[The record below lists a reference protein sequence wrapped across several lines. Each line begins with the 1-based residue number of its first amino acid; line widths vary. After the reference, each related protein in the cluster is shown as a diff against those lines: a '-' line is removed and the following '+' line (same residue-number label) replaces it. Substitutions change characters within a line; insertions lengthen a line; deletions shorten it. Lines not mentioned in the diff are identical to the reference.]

1 MTTGENTYTAMPTL
15 AEIFSGAP
23 TPDRGLGYGDTK
35 MVGRRETDMKT
46 DLNTHC
52 DGGPW
57 RTGQDGRHYASMPH
71 SAGKL
76 SMETLI

>member
-1 MTTGENTYTAMPTL
+1 
-15 AEIFSGAP
+15 
-23 TPDRGLGYGDTK
+23 
-35 MVGRRETDMKT
+35 MVRQRETDMKA

-57 RTGQDGRHYASMPH
+57 RAGEDGRHYASMPH
-71 SAGKL
+71 SAVKL